1 MGVFHDLEAYG
12 HEQVVFFQDK
22 EAGLKAIIGV
32 HSTVLGPSLG
42 GCRMWKYSDEAA
54 ALRDV
59 LRLSR
64 GMTYKAA
71 VADLKLGG
79 GKAVVIADARTEK
92 TPELLAAFA
101 RAVESVAGRYITAE
115 DVGMSVKD
123 IDYVRNFTSHAVGGS
138 NEGGSGD
145 PSVMTAFGVFQG
157 IKAALKH
164 AGLGDKLEGVK
175 IAVQGV
181 GNVGYHLCSYL
192 SAAGA
197 KLIITDIYPNQVE
210 KVVQEFDA
218 QVVTPDQIYSV
229 DCDIFAPCALG
240 AILNERTIPQLK
252 CKIVAGSSNNQL
264 ENDNDGKSLADRGI
278 VYCPDYAIN
287 AGGLINVAAELDGYN
302 KDLVLSKVSQ
312 IYQTIDNILT
322 RSESEGVLPQQAAA
336 QIAEQRLAQAKFVQK
351 AEKSIGADHLSSTL
365 VSGTATR

>member
-1 MGVFHDLEAYG
+1 
-12 HEQVVFFQDK
+12 
-22 EAGLKAIIGV
+22 
-32 HSTVLGPSLG
+32 
-42 GCRMWKYSDEAA
+42 MWKYSDEAA

-92 TPELLAAFA
+92 TPELLEAFGK
-101 RAVESVAGRYITAE
+101 AVESVAGRYITAE

-123 IDYVRNFTSHAVGGS
+123 IDYIRNFTKHAVGGS

-145 PSVMTAFGVFQG
+145 PSVMTAFGCFQG

-164 AGLGDKLEGVK
+164 AGLGEKLEGVK
-175 IAVQGV
+175 VAVQGV

-218 QVVTPDQIYSV
+218 TVVTPDQIYSV

-252 CKIVAGSSNNQL
+252 CKIVAGSANNQL
-264 ENDNDGKSLADRGI
+264 ENDNDGKSLADKGI
-278 VYCPDYAIN
+278 VYCPDYALN
-287 AGGLINVAAELDGYN
+287 AGGLINVAAEIDGYN
-302 KDLVLSKVSQ
+302 KELVLSKVSK
-312 IYQTIDNILT
+312 IYETIDSILS
-322 RSESEGVLPQQAAA
+322 RAESEGVLPQEAAA
-336 QIAEQRLAQAKFVQK
+336 QIAEQRLQKASFIKK
-351 AEKSIGADHLSSTL
+351 AEKAIGEDFLNSTL
-365 VSGTATR
+365 GSQTKSAKIPEKLNR

>member
-1 MGVFHDLEAYG
+1 
-12 HEQVVFFQDK
+12 
-22 EAGLKAIIGV
+22 
-32 HSTVLGPSLG
+32 
-42 GCRMWKYSDEAA
+42 
-54 ALRDV
+54 
-59 LRLSR
+59 
-64 GMTYKAA
+64 MTYKAA

-92 TPELLAAFA
+92 TPELLEAFGK
-101 RAVESVAGRYITAE
+101 AVESVAGRYITAE

-123 IDYVRNFTSHAVGGS
+123 IDYIRNFTKHAVGGS

-145 PSVMTAFGVFQG
+145 PSVMTAFGCFQG

-164 AGLGDKLEGVK
+164 AGLGEKLEGVK
-175 IAVQGV
+175 VAVQGV

-218 QVVTPDQIYSV
+218 TVVTPDQIYAV
-229 DCDIFAPCALG
+229 DADIFAPCALG

-252 CKIVAGSSNNQL
+252 CKIVAGSANNQL
-264 ENDNDGKSLADRGI
+264 ENDNDGKALADKGI

-287 AGGLINVAAELDGYN
+287 AGGLINVAAEIDGYN
-302 KDLVLSKVSQ
+302 KELVLNKVSK
-312 IYQTIDNILT
+312 IYDTIDLILS
-322 RSESEGVLPQQAAA
+322 RSESEGVLPQEAAA
-336 QIAEQRLAQAKFVQK
+336 QIAEQRLAQAAFIKK
-351 AEKSIGADHLSSTL
+351 AEKSIGENFLSSTL
-365 VSGTATR
+365 SSETKGATIR